1 MAKKQRL
8 DKAIA
13 MQGALSR
20 SEVKTLIRKGEVTV
34 NGQVVKSADYGVDF
48 DSDTIAVQGREL
60 TLRQHLYLM
69 MNKPKGVV
77 SASEDRHERT
87 VVDLVPEHLFRKGLF
102 PAGRLDKDT
111 TGFVL
116 LTDDGAFA
124 HRILSPRSHIP
135 KTYIATLDKPVPP
148 TAAAAFA
155 GGMEMD
161 GKVLQPAQLTILS
174 ADPPR
179 AQVVLRQGIY
189 LPVPCPC
196 PDTGRPAR
204 KKRMLSYPF
213 RGSFQH
219 RLCALDDVPDDVR
232 RRLDFVDHGGN
243 LAGEEAAVFQVALD
257 HSLSQRAAAQG
268 F

>member
-13 MQGALSR
+13 MQGAFSR

-34 NGQVVKSADYGVDF
+34 NGQVVKSADFGVDF

-69 MNKPKGVV
+69 LHKPKGVV

-87 VVDLVPEHLFRKGLF
+87 VVDLVPERLFRKGLF

-124 HRILSPRSHIP
+124 HDILSPKKHIP
-135 KTYIATLDKPVPP
+135 KTYHALVDGPITEQMERDFAQGIRIGPDQTLPASLKKLSSCERGDWGEVILREGLYHQIKRMFGVY
-148 TAAAAFA
+148 
-155 GGMEMD
+155 GL
-161 GKVLQPAQLTILS
+161 KVLELKRVKMGRLPLDPTLKEGECRELT
-174 ADPPR
+174 PEE
-179 AQVVLRQGIY
+179 LR
-189 LPVPCPC
+189 LVAS
-196 PDTGRPAR
+196 R
-204 KKRMLSYPF
+204 
-213 RGSFQH
+213 
-219 RLCALDDVPDDVR
+219 
-232 RRLDFVDHGGN
+232 
-243 LAGEEAAVFQVALD
+243 EEE
-257 HSLSQRAAAQG
+257 
-268 F
+268 

>member
-34 NGQVVKSADYGVDF
+34 NGQVVKSADFGVDF

-87 VVDLVPEHLFRKGLF
+87 VVDLVPERLFRKGLF

-124 HRILSPRSHIP
+124 HDILSPKKHIP
-135 KTYIATLDKPVPP
+135 KTYHALVDGPITEQMERD
-148 TAAAAFA
+148 FA
-155 GGMEMD
+155 
-161 GKVLQPAQLTILS
+161 
-174 ADPPR
+174 
-179 AQVVLRQGIY
+179 QGIRIGPDQT
-189 LPVPCPC
+189 LPASLKKLSSCERGDWGEVILRE
-196 PDTGRPAR
+196 GLYHQI
-204 KKRMLSYPF
+204 KRMFGVYGAGVNAL
-213 RGSFQH
+213 H
-219 RLCALDDVPDDVR
+219 RDAIGGLALDES
-232 RRLDFVDHGGN
+232 
-243 LAGEEAAVFQVALD
+243 LAAGQWRELTADEVAKITT
-257 HSLSQRAAAQG
+257 G
-268 F
+268 

>member
-8 DKAIA
+8 DKAIS
-13 MQGALSR
+13 MQGNLSR
-20 SEVKTLIRKGEVTV
+20 SEVKTLIRKGAVTV
-34 NGQVVKSADYGVDF
+34 NGQVVKAADFGVDF
-48 DSDTIAVQGREL
+48 DSDTVQVQGKPL
-60 TLRQHLYLM
+60 CLRMHLYLM
-69 MNKPKGVV
+69 LNKPKGVV
-77 SASEDRHERT
+77 SASEDKNQPT
-87 VVDLVPEHLFRKGLF
+87 VVDLVPQNLWRKGLF

-135 KTYIATLDKPVPP
+135 KTYIATLDKPVLP

-189 LPVPCPC
+189 HQV
-196 PDTGRPAR
+196 
-204 KKRMLSYPF
+204 KRMFARVGCTVTAL
-213 RGSFQH
+213 H
-219 RLCALDDVPDDVR
+219 RTAMGALE
-232 RRLDFVDHGGN
+232 LDPT
-243 LAGEEAAVFQVALD
+243 LAPGDCRALTPAEVALLAKD
-257 HSLSQRAAAQG
+257 AVQ
-268 F
+268 